1 MKKKTHPQY
10 EETIIVCNTCKKEYR
25 LGSTVTE
32 VKVELCA
39 NCHPFYTG
47 KEMLV
52 DTDNL
57 VEKFNK
63 KRAAATTTP
72 VTASKKQKRLEK
84 RKAANSSKPVT
95 LRDML
100 AGIN

>member
-1 MKKKTHPQY
+1 MKKTIHPQY
-10 EETIIVCNTCKKEYR
+10 ADTVVVCNTCKMEYR

-63 KRAAATTTP
+63 KRAVASAAPT
-72 VTASKKQKRLEK
+72 VNKKQKRLEK
-84 RKAANSSKPVT
+84 RKAALSGNKPVT

-100 AGIN
+100 ANIN

>member
-10 EETIIVCNTCKKEYR
+10 EQTIVVCNTCKMEYR
-25 LGSTVTE
+25 LGSTVE
-32 VKVELCA
+32 SIKVELCA

-63 KRAAATTTP
+63 KRAVASTTP
-72 VTASKKQKRLEK
+72 VVNKKQKRLEK
-84 RKAANSSKPVT
+84 RKAALSGNKPVT

-100 AGIN
+100 ANIN